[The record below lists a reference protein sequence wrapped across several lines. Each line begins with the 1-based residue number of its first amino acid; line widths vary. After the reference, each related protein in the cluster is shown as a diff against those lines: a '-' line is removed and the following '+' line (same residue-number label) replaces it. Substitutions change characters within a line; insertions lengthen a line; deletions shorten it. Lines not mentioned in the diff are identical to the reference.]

1 VRRCTCAP
9 SSWHGGSKQRCP
21 FLLPRAGSV
30 IGHMNRAPDQKVEIK
45 RRPGNEAALSS
56 ARDAFDS

>member
-1 VRRCTCAP
+1 
-9 SSWHGGSKQRCP
+9 
-21 FLLPRAGSV
+21 
-30 IGHMNRAPDQKVEIK
+30 MNRAPDQKVEIK